1 MSYAEAN
8 ERGKQLALYAHD
20 ISEPQQ
26 RRIIAAP
33 ESNDQIRDSFE
44 VGRLISALKETGKI
58 EKVEFD
64 KLLVSCGLRKF
75 V

>member
-44 VGRLISALKETGKI
+44 VSRLISALKETGKI